1 MKAPPG
7 AFGILIG
14 GMCCAPV
21 FAQTT
26 DVPAELW
33 DRPRTGALVLGQE
46 SVRRVVVA
54 ALGEPDAQIVI
65 HHPAGQEQQ
74 IQAEELRSWLG
85 ALAIDPRRIV
95 LRSDAGSGA
104 PMKMELVR

>member
-1 MKAPPG
+1 MKALAA
-7 AFGILIG
+7 AFGLLMG

-33 DRPRTGALVLGQE
+33 DRPRTGALVLAQE
-46 SVRRVVVA
+46 SVKRVVVA
-54 ALGEPDAQIVI
+54 ALAEPSAQIVI
-65 HHPAGQEQQ
+65 YHPAGQEQQ

-85 ALAIDPRRIV
+85 ALAIDPRRIA
-95 LRSDAGSGA
+95 LRGDARPGA